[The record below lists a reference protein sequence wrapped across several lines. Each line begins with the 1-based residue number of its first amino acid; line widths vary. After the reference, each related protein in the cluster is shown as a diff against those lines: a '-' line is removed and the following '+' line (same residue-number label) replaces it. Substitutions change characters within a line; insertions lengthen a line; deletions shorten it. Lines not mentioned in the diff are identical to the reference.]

1 MYNKQFAFYQNILS
15 FENTLYHQNRGTI
28 ATFLTIKNC
37 SEYELNTNVLFFQ
50 KTRTNFWTA
59 VGIPLSYLS
68 IYYILII
75 KLTFVLFWMTW
86 NCAKTHFVCE
96 CMRVSFGWRSVA
108 ADCNSLK
115 SRSERLIFEK
125 DSVAETKQATSPDF
139 HLQNF
144 QSVVAGCLRF
154 WEQHSSTY

>member
-15 FENTLYHQNRGTI
+15 FENTLYHQNISLLRTV
-28 ATFLTIKNC
+28 ANK
-37 SEYELNTNVLFFQ
+37 NVLFFQ
-50 KTRTNFWTA
+50 KTRANFWAA

-96 CMRVSFGWRSVA
+96 CMRVSFGWSVA

-115 SRSERLIFEK
+115 SRFRASDFWKGFSCRDKTSRLPRLPPAKLSICCCLFAFLSE
-125 DSVAETKQATSPDF
+125 
-139 HLQNF
+139 
-144 QSVVAGCLRF
+144 
-154 WEQHSSTY
+154 SSTY